1 MKDFNYNS
9 YLTYTF
15 NRSIDEMNKIL
26 EIDRFQNYQINKDQ
40 KIIKYTINNSNSIK
54 LSYLLRFIVK
64 FSIFQELEYLKFS
77 LAQMIQL
84 GIDIYKKYINL
95 KDLQIEHNYLSL
107 DRIYLTVQNE
117 SYAFSILPKQLQY
130 SIHFTGYDCPFYEL
144 ENYESFKK
152 NDEQSVI
159 EIITHIIQTAKK
171 QFRQKQQKIQLK
183 YSDGSEKSSQKLQRL
198 QIEEGIY
205 QKIYNDG
212 ICRSLDQFIQNS
224 NHVFQ
229 QFGNQN
235 NQQQLLE
242 NIDLRFDE
250 KIFWR
255 NLRSKKVTE
264 NIIKLIQT
272 SYSNLK
278 WFKFE
283 YLLLETIPLI
293 VKELKQS
300 YIYKFQNQAQITN
313 FINLQF
319 VIGCLNQE
327 DINNLIDQSFQIA
340 KIKYKFDMDRQIIL
354 QKTISQVHNRSELL
368 NYFFNNVKF
377 QIKSN
382 EQLVKQIESQKLKI
396 LKQIVEENVKQ
407 QIELNF
413 IKMLEEIF

>member
-15 NRSIDEMNKIL
+15 NRSIDEMNRIL
-26 EIDRFQNYQINKDQ
+26 EIDRFQNYQINQDQ

-54 LSYLLRFIVK
+54 LSYLLRFIEV
-64 FSIFQELEYLKFS
+64 EYLKFS

-95 KDLQIEHNYLSL
+95 KDHQIEHNYLSL
-107 DRIYLTVQNE
+107 DRIYLTVQDE

-183 YSDGSEKSSQKLQRL
+183 YSGGSEKSSQKLQRL

-319 VIGCLNQE
+319 IIGCINQE
-327 DINNLIDQSFQIA
+327 DINDLIDQSFQKA
-340 KIKYKFDMDRQIIL
+340 KIKYKFDMDKQIIL

-377 QIKSN
+377 QNKSN
-382 EQLVKQIESQKLKI
+382 EQLIKQIESQKLKI

-407 QIELNF
+407 QIELNV